1 MKKRL
6 LVMLLLLC
14 LLLTALTATVG
25 AEDSYTGERGHLT
38 LDVNGQKRTFIINAR
53 YDCENDHGATDLF
66 NNRDADKLLSVQAK
80 KPNGMVVPIAEWK
93 PGDTI
98 LASIYISS
106 FNCARPEGS
115 DCGTMNKTI
124 ETTLEF
130 KADDFCHLTRTSTT
144 ALTATMEHHGIYEA
158 CSILYLTAFRTQYFH
173 LLLCIPAEIL

>member
-25 AEDSYTGERGHLT
+25 AEDNYTGGQGMLT
-38 LDVNGQKRTFIINAR
+38 LDVKGQKRSFFITAL
-53 YDCENDHGATDLF
+53 YDCENDHGNTPLF
-66 NNRDADKLLSVQAK
+66 YNRDADKLTNVQAQK
-80 KPNGMVVPIAEWK
+80 SDGTVVPIAEWE

-130 KADDFCHLTRTSTT
+130 TANDFCHLTRTSTT
-144 ALTATMEHHGIYEA
+144 ALTATMEHIRGGQ
-158 CSILYLTAFRTQYFH
+158 RQRQNNV
-173 LLLCIPAEIL
+173 